1 MKTRGFEIERRLVRK
16 GMLVACSSSHAREKE
31 RERENALGRAG
42 GRETESEGIRGG
54 PFHVP
59 RISEIRSR
67 IVLAANTLLLLLSP
81 LEGKRNQPPRAAI
94 LYTRLPR
101 RLSTRNESNVFRENE
116 GKARRLP
123 LP

>member
-16 GMLVACSSSHAREKE
+16 GMLVACSSSHAREEE
-31 RERENALGRAG
+31 RERENALDRAG

-67 IVLAANTLLLLLSP
+67 IVLAANTLLLLSS
-81 LEGKRNQPPRAAI
+81 LEWKRNQPPRAAI